1 MILSAAVL
9 AAMILANFAFTLAM
23 ETDQYNL
30 PKVPLADI
38 GDEVAAYIETSF
50 RVAIEKINAEIALRE
65 SCTAGTAAKGVK
77 CRSADKER
85 ERLAY
90 LRSNDA
96 VAEAVYKLHGDG
108 SIFITH
114 IGKWLNSHRFT
125 ATPARYK
132 TSFSDSIF
140 VTMPIDYAFLSPTV
154 KIDGVE
160 FGTDKL
166 DHFFQQGYQYYK
178 MYAKRVAGGVSADE
192 AARKAISWGQRTER
206 TYFGYWVSGV
216 YSNADLYANYAGMKF
231 YQSLT
236 RPVPLG
242 DKTRPALLTLADGK
256 WQVSDGVN
264 LRNDLL
270 KPFISDHM
278 NEALNASGFTAIVY
292 PVVKRVVRKQACDD
306 WRAAYPDLTQADFAA
321 RSKSLELWQGEDY
334 GWTRRNKMVTLA
346 DTCFAEAE
354 QSVTRGG

>member
-1 MILSAAVL
+1 
-9 AAMILANFAFTLAM
+9 MILAAAVFFAIMIANVPVSRAM

-38 GDEVAAYIETSF
+38 GDEVSAYVETNLRS
-50 RVAIEKINAEIALRE
+50 AIEKINAEIALHE
-65 SCTAGTAAKGVK
+65 SCIAATAAKGVK
-77 CRSADKER
+77 CKSTDKER

-96 VAEAVYKLHGDG
+96 IAEAVYKLHGDG

-114 IGKWLNSHRFT
+114 IGKWLNSHKFN
-125 ATPARYK
+125 AAPARYK
-132 TSFSDSIF
+132 TSFADSIF

-178 MYAKRVAGGVSADE
+178 MYTKRVANGTAPDE
-192 AARKAISWGQRTER
+192 AAKKAISWGRRTER

-231 YQSLT
+231 YLSLT
-236 RPVPLG
+236 KPIQMG
-242 DKTRPALLTLADGK
+242 DKTRPALLSLFEGRWQIADG
-256 WQVSDGVN
+256 VT
-264 LRNDLL
+264 LRKDMLA
-270 KPFISDHM
+270 PFISEHM
-278 NEALNASGFTAIVY
+278 NEALNASGFTSIVY

-306 WRAAYPDLTQADFAA
+306 WRTAFPNLTQIDLAT
-321 RSKSLELWQGEDY
+321 RSKALELWHGEDY

-346 DTCFAEAE
+346 ETCFPAN
-354 QSVTRGG
+354 

>member
-1 MILSAAVL
+1 MILAAAVL
-9 AAMILANFAFTLAM
+9 AAIMIANVRVSRAM

-38 GDEVAAYIETSF
+38 GDEVSAYLETNF
-50 RVAIEKINAEIALRE
+50 LEAIEKINAEIALHE
-65 SCTAGTAAKGVK
+65 SCIAATAAKGVK
-77 CRSADKER
+77 CKSADKER
-85 ERLAY
+85 ERLDY

-96 VAEAVYKLHGDG
+96 IAEAVYKLNGDG

-114 IGKWLNSHRFT
+114 IGKWLNSHKFT
-125 ATPARYK
+125 ANPARYK
-132 TSFSDSIF
+132 TSFADSIF

-178 MYAKRVAGGVSADE
+178 MYTKRIANGMSPDE
-192 AARKAISWGQRTER
+192 AVKKAISWGRRTER

-216 YSNADLYANYAGMKF
+216 YSNADLYANYAGLKF
-231 YQSLT
+231 YLSLT
-236 RPVPLG
+236 KPVQIG
-242 DKTRPALLTLADGK
+242 DKTRAPLLILVDGK
-256 WQVSDGVN
+256 WQIADGIK
-264 LRNDLL
+264 LRDDLL
-270 KPFISDHM
+270 KPFITDQM

-306 WRAAYPDLTQADFAA
+306 WRTAYPNLTQADFAA
-321 RSKSLELWQGEDY
+321 RSKSLELWHGEDY

-346 DTCFAEAE
+346 DTCFDEN
-354 QSVTRGG
+354 RKLD